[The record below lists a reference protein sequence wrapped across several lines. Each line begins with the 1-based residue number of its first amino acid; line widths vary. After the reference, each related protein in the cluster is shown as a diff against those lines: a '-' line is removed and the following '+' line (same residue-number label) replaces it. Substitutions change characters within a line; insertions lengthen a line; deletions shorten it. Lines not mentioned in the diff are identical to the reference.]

1 MNFKTTSIVL
11 QAIQP
16 YIENSAVTITTE
28 SKNCRKHSHRSDLV
42 NIEAGKHVGFEV
54 FENRIIVSYFTA
66 RHLFEDCSSN
76 PQDEENSYI
85 ERTISFLKKLFQS
98 KIRHDEYYKGNALSS
113 EKYFLLCDDEKENEC
128 IGNTRFAFARLF
140 RPFGKK
146 TSHSTTWQ
154 YDTSKGVFTTRLP
167 KCADPNAIETIDVSD
182 DCYIEIFC
190 NRNVYTY
197 TIMELDFDDFFDMYY
212 WSPAINTL
220 PAGLYDTKEKAV
232 LAAKETLKC
241 RAKLQSSCKI

>member
-1 MNFKTTSIVL
+1 M
-11 QAIQP
+11 
-16 YIENSAVTITTE
+16 
-28 SKNCRKHSHRSDLV
+28 
-42 NIEAGKHVGFEV
+42 
-54 FENRIIVSYFTA
+54 
-66 RHLFEDCSSN
+66 
-76 PQDEENSYI
+76 
-85 ERTISFLKKLFQS
+85 
-98 KIRHDEYYKGNALSS
+98 
-113 EKYFLLCDDEKENEC
+113 
-128 IGNTRFAFARLF
+128 
-140 RPFGKK
+140 
-146 TSHSTTWQ
+146 
-154 YDTSKGVFTTRLP
+154 FTTRLP

-241 RAKLQSSCKI
+241 RAKLQ